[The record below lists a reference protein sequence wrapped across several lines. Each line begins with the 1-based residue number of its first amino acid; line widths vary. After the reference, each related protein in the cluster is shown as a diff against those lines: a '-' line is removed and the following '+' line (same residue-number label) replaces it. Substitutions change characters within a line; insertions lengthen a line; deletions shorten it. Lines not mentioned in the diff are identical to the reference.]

1 MLQLLKYHFAHNKG
15 KSFILP
21 LLFSRMRPWHGTG
34 VGQHGSRCGA
44 RCGARFGVPDPPVA
58 PQSVPA
64 GLRFIKAI
72 STLAATKLLRQ
83 FNLIFYN

>member
-1 MLQLLKYHFAHNKG
+1 MLHTTIESLCSQQGQKLFIT
-15 KSFILP
+15 SFV
-21 LLFSRMRPWHGTG
+21 SRMRPWHVTG
-34 VGQHGSRCGA
+34 VGQHGARCGA